1 MTDQLMRA
9 AAFAALVGFL
19 GVLVYWV
26 PRIDLTGVILV
37 TLGLAAYDL
46 FRPGHGRR

>member
-19 GVLVYWV
+19 GVLVVWV
-26 PRIDLTGVILV
+26 PRVDLTAVILV
-37 TLGLAAYDL
+37 TLALAGYDL
-46 FRPGHGRR
+46 FRPGQGRR

>member
-9 AAFAALVGFL
+9 AAFAAFVAFL
-19 GVLVYWV
+19 GILVYWV
-26 PRIDLTGVILV
+26 PRADLAAVVLLTVV
-37 TLGLAAYDL
+37 LAAYDL

>member
-9 AAFAALVGFL
+9 AAFATLVGFL
-19 GVLVYWV
+19 GILVFWV
-26 PRIDLTGVILV
+26 PRIDLTAVILV

-46 FRPGHGRR
+46 FRPGQGHR